1 MDWNVGIT
9 QTVGGGKKQEPTHSA
24 QESQSRREH
33 VMPTPAWTRGEEALG
48 KFHKTGYSEKEVI
61 PHQGIGAS

>member
-1 MDWNVGIT
+1 MCHLDWNVGIT

-33 VMPTPAWTRGEEALG
+33 VMPTPAWTRGG
-48 KFHKTGYSEKEVI
+48 GGPGEVPQDRI
-61 PHQGIGAS
+61 Q